1 MPITPRVIWK
11 NLMFILGRRSG
22 SSSFR
27 NPQGSWKIYKYSY
40 FLTKCPVH
48 SASTHLKYS
57 ILHISLD
64 STPQTLLKMHFIAS
78 LLLLPALAV
87 AAPRTLN
94 LGLRNLGVNPG
105 DITIVSAAASG
116 NGW

>member
-1 MPITPRVIWK
+1 
-11 NLMFILGRRSG
+11 MFILGRKSG

-27 NPQGSWKIYKYSY
+27 NSQGGWKVYKYSY
-40 FLTKCPVH
+40 FLTECPLH

-64 STPQTLLKMHFIAS
+64 STSQTLLKMHFITP

>member
-1 MPITPRVIWK
+1 
-11 NLMFILGRRSG
+11 
-22 SSSFR
+22 
-27 NPQGSWKIYKYSY
+27 
-40 FLTKCPVH
+40 
-48 SASTHLKYS
+48 
-57 ILHISLD
+57 
-64 STPQTLLKMHFIAS
+64 MHFITP